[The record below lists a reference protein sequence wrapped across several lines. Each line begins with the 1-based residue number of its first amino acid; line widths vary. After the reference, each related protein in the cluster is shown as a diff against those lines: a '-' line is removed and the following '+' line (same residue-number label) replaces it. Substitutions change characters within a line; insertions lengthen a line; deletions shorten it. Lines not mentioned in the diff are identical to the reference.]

1 MLLFLHNTKPNTHF
15 NLFLELSYVHIQISH
30 DNISKLRPFS
40 FCLVNQNFGFQP
52 KTVEFCIQ
60 FTLSSVKI
68 LVEDQNNY
76 CKVIQSCVLMANRVH
91 KKNVPSDLFPF
102 HCGVIEKIPFEV
114 IGSSSNL
121 LVTVE
126 KSKDPKLLLVFREM
140 KLAGCSFK
148 IDDH

>member
-1 MLLFLHNTKPNTHF
+1 MP
-15 NLFLELSYVHIQISH
+15 S
-30 DNISKLRPFS
+30 
-40 FCLVNQNFGFQP
+40 
-52 KTVEFCIQ
+52 
-60 FTLSSVKI
+60 
-68 LVEDQNNY
+68 LVEILIEDQFAVDSYNLVYRRQTGYTEKN
-76 CKVIQSCVLMANRVH
+76 
-91 KKNVPSDLFPF
+91 KNVPSDLFPF
-102 HCGVIEKIPFEV
+102 HCGVIEKKIPFEV